1 MQPEDT
7 GRLVLALVLAAQAAA
22 FSATTFDPLVRDG
35 IQRGA
40 YPGAVLV
47 IGRRD
52 TILFAKGYGRLTW
65 SARSATPDVDSTL
78 WDVAS
83 SRRRRR

>member
-1 MQPEDT
+1 
-7 GRLVLALVLAAQAAA
+7 LVLALILAAQAAA
-22 FSATTFDPLVRDG
+22 FNAATFDPLVRDG

-52 TILFAKGYGRLTW
+52 TILFAKAYGHLTW
-65 SARSATPDVDSTL
+65 STQSAPPTSTARCGMSRRSPR
-78 WDVAS
+78 S